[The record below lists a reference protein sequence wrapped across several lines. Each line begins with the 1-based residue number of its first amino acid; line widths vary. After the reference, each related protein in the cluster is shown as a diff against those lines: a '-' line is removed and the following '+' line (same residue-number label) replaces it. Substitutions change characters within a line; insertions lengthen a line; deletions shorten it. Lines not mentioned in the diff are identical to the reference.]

1 MDIQVYNWSFHPFV
15 LIETPFF
22 VFLILPK
29 LFRGNMIIGEGW
41 IGLMKIN
48 VFVVVTSCC
57 ESLCNSPR
65 NNNFCGHKTTL
76 MPKHT
81 TIIICFKVYLY
92 FQTHGI
98 ISNGFIPITHF
109 IFNICLTKHFI
120 NVDID
125 TLVAR

>member
-1 MDIQVYNWSFHPFV
+1 MIK
-15 LIETPFF
+15 TPSSA
-22 VFLILPK
+22 FLILPK
-29 LFRGNMIIGEGW
+29 LFRCNMIIGKGW
-41 IGLMKIN
+41 IWLIKIY

-57 ESLCNSPR
+57 KSLGNSPR
-65 NNNFCGHKTTL
+65 NNNFCGHKATL

-125 TLVAR
+125 ILVQ

>member
-1 MDIQVYNWSFHPFV
+1 MVKIHFLRSQIIENDVESSFPNVVLMLFALNGYTSIQLILPS
-15 LIETPFF
+15 IETPFF

-41 IGLMKIN
+41 IGLIKIN

-81 TIIICFKVYLY
+81 TIVICFKVYLY
-92 FQTHGI
+92 F
-98 ISNGFIPITHF
+98 
-109 IFNICLTKHFI
+109 
-120 NVDID
+120 
-125 TLVAR
+125 